1 MSVNDLENILNKYNW
16 DDGFKIP
23 KELLNDPDCDLALAL
38 KIFYLADGFAYLDGL
53 AKETRQEEWKQ
64 FISSLYTDILSGK
77 YIKSD
82 RRYDIPLTKVAKYKF
97 RKKQIPEVFLM
108 DL

>member
-1 MSVNDLENILNKYNW
+1 MSVNDLDKILNEHNW

-23 KELLNDPDCDLALAL
+23 WKLLNNPDCDLALAL
-38 KIFYLADGFAYLDGL
+38 EIFYLADGFAYLDGL
-53 AKETRQEEWKQ
+53 AEETWQAEWKH

-77 YIKSD
+77 YQKSD
-82 RRYDIPLTKVAKYKF
+82 RRYNNPLTKVEKYKF
-97 RKKQIPEVFLM
+97 RKKQIPEVFLT

>member
-1 MSVNDLENILNKYNW
+1 MSVNDLKNILNKYNW

-23 KELLNDPDCDLALAL
+23 WKLLNNPDCDLALAL
-38 KIFYLADGFAYLDGL
+38 EIFYLADGCAYFDGL
-53 AKETRQEEWKQ
+53 VEGTWQVEWKQ

-82 RRYDIPLTKVAKYKF
+82 RRYDIPLTKVEKYKF
-97 RKKQIPEVFLM
+97 KKKQIPEVFLT